1 MWRGVALCA
10 FAQSMTHVDQT
21 LSRLNDRVPRGVL
34 GNTQM
39 PTLEQEKIAVIG
51 LGYVGLPVA
60 LSFGRKLPTVGFD
73 IRQRRVDELKKGH
86 DETMEVTGD
95 QLAGATKLEM
105 TADPA
110 KLAECTFYIVAVPT
124 PIDSNN
130 RPDLG
135 PMISASKTIGPH
147 LKKGDIVVYEST
159 VYPGVTEEVCGPILD
174 EKSGL
179 KNGVDYFLGYS
190 PERIN
195 PGDKEHTFEK
205 IVKVVSGQTP
215 ESLERV
221 AKVYASVVTAGV
233 HRAPSIKVAE
243 AAKVIENT
251 QRDLNIA
258 LMNELALIFDR
269 MGIRTADVLEAA
281 GTKWN
286 FLKFSPGLVGGHCI
300 GVDPYYLTTK
310 AQELGYL
317 PEVILAGRR
326 INNNVG
332 AFLAQKTVKML
343 VQQGDVPLKKSKVG
357 ILGLTF
363 KENVPDLRNSKI
375 PDIVNELAQYGIDAM
390 VHDPL
395 GDPKEAHEE
404 YKIEITPLEKF
415 QQLDALI
422 LAVSHKEYIGN
433 PAGLYERVKDGGAV
447 IDVKSVLSPTVK
459 PPRGI
464 RLWSL

>member
-1 MWRGVALCA
+1 M
-10 FAQSMTHVDQT
+10 S
-21 LSRLNDRVPRGVL
+21 SSK
-34 GNTQM
+34 QM
-39 PTLEQEKIAVIG
+39 PSLEQEKIAVIG

-73 IRQRRVDELKKGH
+73 IRQRRIDELKKGH
-86 DETMEVTGD
+86 DDTLEVTD
-95 QLAGATKLEM
+95 EQLATATKLEM

-110 KLAECTFYIVAVPT
+110 RLSACTFFIVAVPT
-124 PIDSNN
+124 PIDHNN

-135 PMISASKTIGPH
+135 PMISASKTIAPH

-174 EKSGL
+174 QLSNL
-179 KNGVDYFLGYS
+179 KNGQDFFLGYS

-205 IVKVVSGQTP
+205 IVKVVAGQTP

-221 AKVYASVVTAGV
+221 AKVYASVVHAGV

-258 LMNELALIFDR
+258 LMNELAFIFDR

-326 INNNVG
+326 INNNV
-332 AFLAQKTVKML
+332 APFIAQKTVKML
-343 VQQGDVPLKKSKVG
+343 VQNDVSLKKAKVG

-375 PDIVNELAQYGIDAM
+375 PDIVAELAEYGIEAM
-390 VHDPL
+390 VHDPM
-395 GDPKEAHEE
+395 GNPHEAFEE
-404 YKIEITPLEKF
+404 YKIEITPLEKLT
-415 QQLDALI
+415 QLDAAI
-422 LAVSHKEYIGN
+422 FAVAHADYVKN
-433 PAGLYERVKDGGAV
+433 LDALFERIKDNGV
-447 IDVKSVLSPTVK
+447 MIDVKSAIPTSYK